1 MLIGNCNVTAELV
14 SLIVA
19 GFLTFLMLYSNPRKT
34 SSYQIIHYGILLS
47 MISIAT
53 QLAFFYS
60 QAHTDMFNREL
71 RLFLSLA
78 FLAEYLALLMM
89 LYVYICLLST
99 RTLHH
104 TKNLQS
110 KVLSFGCTY
119 AIAVFAFAVS
129 GKLPDIIDGLLP
141 LEYYINF
148 YNKDRIVTLQEGQKC
163 TLNLTKK
170 N

>member
-1 MLIGNCNVTAELV
+1 MFIGNCNVTAELV

-47 MISIAT
+47 MISITT

-78 FLAEYLALLMM
+78 FLAEYLVLLMM
-89 LYVYICLLST
+89 LYVYICLLFWFVV
-99 RTLHH
+99 
-104 TKNLQS
+104 
-110 KVLSFGCTY
+110 VLFF
-119 AIAVFAFAVS
+119 I
-129 GKLPDIIDGLLP
+129 LDI
-141 LEYYINF
+141 F
-148 YNKDRIVTLQEGQKC
+148 YDFISLFNQK
-163 TLNLTKK
+163 
-170 N
+170 

>member
-1 MLIGNCNVTAELV
+1 MFIGNCNVTAELV

-78 FLAEYLALLMM
+78 FLAEYLALLIM

-110 KVLSFGCTY
+110 KYYHSDVLM
-119 AIAVFAFAVS
+119 
-129 GKLPDIIDGLLP
+129 LL
-141 LEYYINF
+141 LFLHLQYLVNY
-148 YNKDRIVTLQEGQKC
+148 RI
-163 TLNLTKK
+163 
-170 N
+170 